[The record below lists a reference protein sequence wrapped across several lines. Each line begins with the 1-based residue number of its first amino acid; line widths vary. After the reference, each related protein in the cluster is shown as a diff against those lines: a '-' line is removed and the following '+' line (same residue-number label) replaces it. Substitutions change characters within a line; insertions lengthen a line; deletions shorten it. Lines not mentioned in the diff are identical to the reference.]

1 MISFVKY
8 CFMLIAILPLLSM
21 PVYSEVAGM
30 GFKATLRNFNIESY
44 NLHLDSNASCFMHF
58 SSDYGKFAID
68 MREFIKRTGLGVEA
82 GKGEL

>member
-1 MISFVKY
+1 
-8 CFMLIAILPLLSM
+8 MLVTVLLLSSV

-30 GFKATLRNFNIESY
+30 EFKATLRNFNIESY

-58 SSDYGKFAID
+58 SSDYGDFAID

>member
-1 MISFVKY
+1 MKIFIKQS
-8 CFMLIAILPLLSM
+8 FMLIAVPLLLSM

-44 NLHLDSNASCFMHF
+44 NLHLDPNASCFMHF

-68 MREFIKRTGLGVEA
+68 MR
-82 GKGEL
+82 